1 MYHLLI
7 LNFPLTARKYCMLGD
22 LSAQIGWNK
31 QELVKSLEEKRQTR
45 ASEYY
50 QRKQTLKV
58 NIEKEVQNLSEVQ
71 KIKNELKQYG
81 Y

>member
-1 MYHLLI
+1 
-7 LNFPLTARKYCMLGD
+7 MLGD

-31 QELVKSLEEKRQTR
+31 QELVKTLEEKRQTR

-50 QRKQTLKV
+50 KRKQALKV

-71 KIKNELKQYG
+71 KIKEELKQYG

>member
-1 MYHLLI
+1 
-7 LNFPLTARKYCMLGD
+7 MLGD

-58 NIEKEVQNLSEVQ
+58 NIEKEVQTLSEVQ